1 MNIQDGPSWAHLSLH
16 RPYGLSLRRPSSAPS
31 RTASTLSRSAVSC
44 QHHLDVSPTN
54 LRVGLAGPPGLKME
68 IPRIPTTEPELIL
81 MPAPPKYLYYWRH
94 LFIVTYIYIYAH
106 LSSLTFS
113 SFFMMHRTSRVPKA
127 PCLAS
132 GSPSGLVAQRRPSA
146 SSPLLKPKF
155 QISMDRATLEPCA
168 GGLGPAP
175 GLYQTRRRSK
185 RGLDFQLLH
194 HSPETTE

>member
-68 IPRIPTTEPELIL
+68 IPQIPTTEPELIL

-94 LFIVTYIYIYAH
+94 LFIVTYIYSLIFSDFFLQFSWCTVPVVYLRLRALLREVRPDSWH
-106 LSSLTFS
+106 REDHLLLLLSSNKKSKSQWIEPRS
-113 SFFMMHRTSRVPKA
+113 SRA
-127 PCLAS
+127 PADWGRRRACTKHA
-132 GSPSGLVAQRRPSA
+132 VAQKEAWTSNCFTTV
-146 SSPLLKPKF
+146 LK
-155 QISMDRATLEPCA
+155 
-168 GGLGPAP
+168 
-175 GLYQTRRRSK
+175 
-185 RGLDFQLLH
+185 QLN
-194 HSPETTE
+194 ST